1 MSSNEGNNIY
11 SDIEPFVSVVLVNDD
26 LAYTIDKF
34 YLLKYK
40 LQPVFSQMEQKFLC
54 SQHDQSSRMI
64 CIFKLLLIFIYDR
77 KKCNVQNKNSS
88 ILFWEKLCRE
98 IDVFVWLTCEISK
111 KKFFICHCGEKK
123 VHSFSFHNFFMHVTD
138 SFIHTWHSESTNVTD
153 KENIKNRITLLP
165 FFN

>member
-1 MSSNEGNNIY
+1 MENMLLSLGDSMSSNEGNNIY

-64 CIFKLLLIFIYDR
+64 CIFKLLLVFIYDR

-88 ILFWEKLCRE
+88 ILF
-98 IDVFVWLTCEISK
+98 
-111 KKFFICHCGEKK
+111 
-123 VHSFSFHNFFMHVTD
+123 
-138 SFIHTWHSESTNVTD
+138 
-153 KENIKNRITLLP
+153 
-165 FFN
+165 